1 MAHQLLWIEVLL
13 KLAGGVLLILAP
25 RILARALG
33 LPPAESPFWP
43 RVLGGVLLGIAA
55 AAFIEV
61 KLKAGS
67 GLGLGGAIAIN
78 LAGVA
83 ILGSLL
89 ILGQVGPLRR
99 GRMALWLVAGTLA
112 TLALVEIAWLG

>member
-1 MAHQLLWIEVLL
+1 MAQQLLWIECLF
-13 KLAGGVLLILAP
+13 KLSVGVMLMLGP
-25 RILARALG
+25 RVLARVLG

-43 RVLGGVLLGIAA
+43 RVLGGLLTGVAA

-67 GLGLGGAIAIN
+67 GLGLGGAIGIN

-83 ILGSLL
+83 ILVSLL
-89 ILGQVGPLRR
+89 ILGQTGPHRR
-99 GRMALWLVAGTLA
+99 GRAVLWILSGVLA

>member
-1 MAHQLLWIEVLL
+1 MAQQLLWIEFLL
-13 KLAGGVLLILAP
+13 KLGVGCILMLGP
-25 RILARALG
+25 RLLARVLG

-43 RVLGGVLLGIAA
+43 RVLGGLLVGVGA

-61 KLKAGS
+61 KLKAGT

-78 LAGVA
+78 LSGVA
-83 ILGSLL
+83 ILISLL
-89 ILGQVGPLRR
+89 ILGQAGPLRR
-99 GRMALWLVAGTLA
+99 GRAALWIVAGVLA